1 MRVSHQVIADKLLEE
16 GFLLTA
22 LEFHT
27 ELLESGQELKSLKD
41 FFSNSQNFSNS
52 SESPGRGT
60 ADIRRSESQVTLDS
74 IDRLTRYSEDT
85 DRREEDRVA
94 ILEYELRTNRETIAQ
109 LRAELQ
115 ELTVNQQRKATPGTS
130 GEEDKDEEEEEEI
143 QIKPHEKK
151 LLNYLVNDYLMRNG
165 YKFTAVTFSDE
176 ANEQNLD
183 DWDEVSSYSLGTP
196 TILSLYRNSG
206 LKQLNER
213 SDSVE
218 GEVQTTEVKV
228 LEETEWRLL
237 NNDMQRIN
245 AEKEELVLQVESIL
259 RTNSELEE
267 ALQTNIVESEESIGG
282 MRSKIIELET
292 EKQAL
297 AEKVRDLT
305 KISSQNNIR
314 PPAEH
319 DLAPR
324 PQHERE
330 DGDGASIIDEPLVSP
345 SVSGDLG
352 SEQQVCLPK
361 SLDQFIFLS
370 ASEIPRPVSES
381 FQKTFL
387 EKVFPISIDEN
398 LVEHIDIGD
407 VLATSLPKLISNL
420 VLSSRIDVVPLLVYA
435 ISCQKDARSRE
446 SLIGV
451 LFNLMKRPDPPT
463 RRTVLSGLL
472 WLLHQPGW
480 DSKRIEEE
488 LLPHCLDQMNQ
499 KYLEK
504 KILVG
509 QTLTVLASYIE
520 RTIRSSL
527 LISMVLQL
535 LNDKEPEVIV
545 TALRSLA
552 ILINLLE
559 DGDKMEQVYN
569 VIVSLLTSPD
579 TSQEIFHE
587 VQNSVMPV
595 INVWLMKA
603 GKSFRLVDGL
613 LKDVEVSPVLERT
626 TSLDDTAAV
635 DEAIESKESLVRN
648 LNLIESQMS
657 SVVFSVINTFPSHS
671 RKDKSSEDNLSF
683 VTTLET
689 TQTWPQYE
697 QFMEYMSRLAT
708 FFKKVPTQD
717 ATIIDCCSKLLSLI
731 FELTGSQFSEEKLFP
746 LMESSLEPCAVLSIF
761 SISLTRDNSSFP
773 RRAISLVRTW
783 TVTLAGLGLQSSGL
797 LAPLISFLTKERK
810 QWVVIES
817 LRELVADP
825 SPLVRCEVGDLLS
838 LLVTPGTDLSSP
850 DTASVVSRMLVPA
863 LVSLTSDPDLP
874 VKKTAAP
881 ALVSLLAIACL
892 DWEVSSTD
900 PHHISS
906 GLSLAEGESDS
917 AGEDPAGGRGGGGR
931 GDGPA
936 VGGGAALV

>member
-41 FFSNSQNFSNS
+41 FFSNSQNFCNS
-52 SESPGRGT
+52 SESPVRGT

-130 GEEDKDEEEEEEI
+130 GEEDKEEEEEEEEI

-218 GEVQTTEVKV
+218 REVQTTEVKV
-228 LEETEWRLL
+228 LEETEWSLL
-237 NNDMQRIN
+237 NDDMQRIN
-245 AEKEELVLQVESIL
+245 AEKEELVQKVESTL
-259 RTNSELEE
+259 RSNSELEE
-267 ALQTNIVESEESIGG
+267 ALQTSIVESEESISG
-282 MRSKIIELET
+282 MRSQITELET

-305 KISSQNNIR
+305 KISSQNNLR
-314 PPAEH
+314 PPVEH

-345 SVSGDLG
+345 SVSGDIG

-370 ASEIPRPVSES
+370 SSEIPRPVSES

-420 VLSSRIDVVPLLVYA
+420 VLSSRIDVVPLLLYA

-552 ILINLLE
+552 VLINLLE

-569 VIVSLLTSPD
+569 VIVTILTSPD

-595 INVWLMKA
+595 INVWLVKA
-603 GKSFRLVDGL
+603 DKTFRLVDGL
-613 LKDVEVSPVLERT
+613 LKDVEESPLLERT

-657 SVVFSVINTFPSHS
+657 SVVLSVINTFPSHS

-689 TQTWPQYE
+689 NQTWPQYE
-697 QFMEYMSRLAT
+697 QFMEFISRLAT
-708 FFKKVPTQD
+708 FFQKVPTQD

-746 LMESSLEPCAVLSIF
+746 VMESRLGSSSGLLSIF

-783 TVTLAGLGLQSSGL
+783 TVTLAGLGLQSSSL

-838 LLVTPGTDLSSP
+838 LLLTPGTDLSSP

-863 LVSLTSDPDLP
+863 LLSLTSDPDLP

-892 DWEVSSTD
+892 DWEVSST
-900 PHHISS
+900 
-906 GLSLAEGESDS
+906 GLVMSVLTC
-917 AGEDPAGGRGGGGR
+917 
-931 GDGPA
+931 
-936 VGGGAALV
+936 V